1 MRFTQSSLAGS
12 SSAQEVGVVWD
23 ALAGVHGTSVTEPG
37 AKVDGVN
44 GKYLVDP
51 DSVMIVIAN
60 LLVKLVPIVVKIEK
74 VAGGGTKEV
83 GKPVK
88 LAWYCWCHR
97 RQFQSTRLLVQFW
110 MMVEYNPQSV
120 ITVLTPP

>member
-1 MRFTQSSLAGS
+1 MGAVHNGLP
-12 SSAQEVGVVWD
+12 GVN
-23 ALAGVHGTSVTEPG
+23 GTRVTEPG
-37 AKVDGVN
+37 AKVDGVS

-51 DSVMIVIAN
+51 DSVIIVIAN

-88 LAWYCWCHR
+88 LAWYCWCHL
-97 RQFQSTRLLVQFW
+97 RQFQSTALLVQFW
-110 MMVEYNPQSV
+110 MKDVYSPQSV
-120 ITVLTPP
+120 MAVFKPP